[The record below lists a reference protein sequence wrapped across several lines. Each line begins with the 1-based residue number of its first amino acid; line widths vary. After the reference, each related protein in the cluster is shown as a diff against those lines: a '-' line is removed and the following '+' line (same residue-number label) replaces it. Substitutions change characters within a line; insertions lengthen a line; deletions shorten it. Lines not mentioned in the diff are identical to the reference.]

1 VINFISEFLRGRIF
15 GHPVHMMLVHFPTAF
30 FPMSVILDITS
41 VYSRDDS
48 LAVFSFYSLAA
59 GAIMGWLALTF
70 GAVELLKINPRS
82 NLFVKAITH
91 GGLNLIWMLI
101 FSVISWNGLKDYP
114 NINFPSTGEIII
126 KISALCGMLYSNFL
140 GGELVLKYDV
150 GKQPKVHN
158 AEKEKK

>member
-1 VINFISEFLRGRIF
+1 
-15 GHPVHMMLVHFPTAF
+15 MMLVHFPTAF

-114 NINFPSTGEIII
+114 NIKFPSTGEIII